1 MENKQFQT
9 MVLRELGA
17 TTSEVEELL
26 IYNENVF
33 KKLPETLLSSIPM
46 EDELFVSAW
55 EGYVQ
60 EANLYG
66 VFPVLQEK
74 LVQLQFPIREGISK
88 TENYRKATLRGASTL
103 EMPEAIGLRIQLEA
117 PDRMDLMIH
126 QTPAGNI
133 PVIIVEERNDFVRI
147 VQALTSKNEPTPIP
161 DSVGAVMVAGYN
173 NWDRIWN
180 YKKTWKEKNTF
191 ENWSDE
197 FKRLVANKAL
207 YQDRFIILS
216 TGYYN
221 GISAN
226 DLQLSESEWRN
237 LSLIIR
243 REHEVTHY
251 FTERILGSMCHNML
265 DELIADYIG
274 IVSAFGEYK
283 ADLFLRFIGLENFP
297 HCRSDGRIH
306 SYRSSLSDGAFHILQ
321 ILLVNAAKN
330 LEQLNS
336 IVKDRPFGLKEKA
349 NLICV
354 LSHFTLEELASVQG
368 LEELEK
374 TLNIVIT

>member
-26 IYNENVF
+26 TYNENVF
-33 KKLPETLLSSIPM
+33 KKLPETLLSSITM

-349 NLICV
+349 NLIRV